1 MATWKR
7 NTDGGIG
14 GIEEGGLSVP
24 SIFGHNTAAEPQ
36 VRCPPHQDWS
46 EKIEKVHGRSFSLL
60 ERPPA
65 QLGYGCFL
73 SLLSTWGVQM

>member
-73 SLLSTWGVQM
+73 SLLSTWGVEM